1 MPEER
6 VFNLTVEEGGKRVDT
21 YVADALCAL
30 SEDEKADDRA
40 GDFGFGDDDDFE
52 DQEEF
57 ELSGDAAAGTAYNA
71 YAYRTFSRSSVKKL
85 IDGGN
90 VTVNGKSCKANLKL
104 KTGDNVTVT
113 VPEPE
118 KTPGPDD
125 LSGCSDKLYYPKSES
140 YLSSYESMVVR
151 PSSGD
156 TVYLQYKPEKIQ
168 YTTDAI
174 MKLKA
179 NTVVTALAKEN
190 GYTLVLVQ
198 EGVAGWIR
206 TFELDVH

>member
-1 MPEER
+1 MEPKKVKRAITITVVVALILILLCLCLFFDWIKIPPKSTEQPEEPPVSEEPQPPTEEAEPEPEPMPE
-6 VFNLTVEEGGKRVDT
+6 
-21 YVADALCAL
+21 
-30 SEDEKADDRA
+30 
-40 GDFGFGDDDDFE
+40 
-52 DQEEF
+52 
-57 ELSGDAAAGTAYNA
+57 
-71 YAYRTFSRSSVKKL
+71 
-85 IDGGN
+85 
-90 VTVNGKSCKANLKL
+90 
-104 KTGDNVTVT
+104 
-113 VPEPE
+113 PEPE

-140 YLSSYESMVVR
+140 YLGSYESMVVR

>member
-1 MPEER
+1 MEPKKVKRAITITVVVALILILLCLCLFFDWIKIPPKSTEQPEEPP
-6 VFNLTVEEGGKRVDT
+6 VSEEPQPPT
-21 YVADALCAL
+21 
-30 SEDEKADDRA
+30 
-40 GDFGFGDDDDFE
+40 
-52 DQEEF
+52 EE
-57 ELSGDAAAGTAYNA
+57 
-71 YAYRTFSRSSVKKL
+71 
-85 IDGGN
+85 
-90 VTVNGKSCKANLKL
+90 
-104 KTGDNVTVT
+104 
-113 VPEPE
+113 PEPE
-118 KTPGPDD
+118 PMP
-125 LSGCSDKLYYPKSES
+125 SDKLYYPKSES